1 MVNINNIQ
9 VKAFVGHSRGIRY
22 ADGADRIG
30 VDVQHGRF
38 VVADGVSQSHLPN
51 VWADILAHDFIK
63 SEDKAT
69 LWGERLEQRL
79 PDLAAKWRAESDQ
92 RLARAKDKEKRLMDR
107 TWRNFG
113 RAAST
118 VAGVS
123 FNDDGSLEYYQLG
136 DSCIFMIDV
145 DGNLKPFARL
155 EEFGNTPDYVD
166 TAGALKGK
174 VYAGTDY
181 MLGAA
186 FMVLMTDALSD
197 WFVKAQQQDTA
208 TIHTLWQLE
217 NHNQF
222 WEWVEASRDDGSLK
236 DDDVAM
242 VLVKMTDSPV
252 QQRLIYCDDI
262 DWLIAEERGASVP
275 GPSQEQGKN
284 EFLEGYEGFNSG
296 NSEVA
301 VPPLFHGPDPASTP
315 QVIPPPHPVKSG
327 LEQTDSLQ
335 SENQPVPE
343 QVGSLLDGS
352 QQAVDDGQQPVEES
366 IESQLISFAKYL
378 LMGLM
383 IANILFF
390 ALDGVAC
397 SLQDSNLLDAYW
409 PWNNGYHPR
418 PIFQLNFA
426 YNAAVVV
433 ALYFQFWLK
442 K

>member
-1 MVNINNIQ
+1 MVDLNNIQ

-92 RLARAKDKEKRLMDR
+92 RLASAKDKEKRLMDR

-242 VLVKMTDSPV
+242 VLIKICDAPV
-252 QQRLIYCDDI
+252 QQRLLFCDDI
-262 DWLIAEERGASVP
+262 EQLISQERGEHEEHVVKVP
-275 GPSQEQGKN
+275 EPERGNN
-284 EFLEGYEGFNSG
+284 EFLEGYDGFDQKPDKEPKQDTPKQG
-296 NSEVA
+296 
-301 VPPLFHGPDPASTP
+301 GPDNTDA
-315 QVIPPPHPVKSG
+315 G
-327 LEQTDSLQ
+327 DMQTQFVSYFKFLF
-335 SENQPVPE
+335 
-343 QVGSLLDGS
+343 L
-352 QQAVDDGQQPVEES
+352 
-366 IESQLISFAKYL
+366 
-378 LMGLM
+378 GLM
-383 IANILFF
+383 VANILFF
-390 ALDGVAC
+390 SLDGVAC
-397 SLQDSNLLDAYW
+397 TFQDAHLMDAYW
-409 PWNNGYHPR
+409 PWQNGYHPK
-418 PIFQLNFA
+418 PVFQLNFA
-426 YNAAVVV
+426 YNAIVFL
-433 ALYFQFWLK
+433 ALYFFFWLK